1 MNSFLELAQQR
12 RSYRKY
18 TAQPIEQEK
27 IEQILQAA
35 LMSPASKRCN
45 PWQFVVVTDH
55 EVLSKMAGCR
65 TYGSQMLTEAAA
77 GILVCVDAN
86 LTDTWQCDGAIAAEH
101 MLLEASDLGLGACWV
116 QVYGRFADDRRVA
129 GDDQNNEDAL
139 VSSEQLLRELTGVPD
154 SLNIL
159 CIISLGYKNEERKP
173 RELDKLQYEKVHYGH
188 Y

>member
-1 MNSFLELAQQR
+1 MSFLELARVR

-18 TAQPIEQEK
+18 TTQPVEQEK

-45 PWQFVVVTDH
+45 PWEFVVITDH
-55 EVLSKMAGCR
+55 EVLSQLASCR
-65 TYGSQMLTEAAA
+65 TYGSQMLNEAAA
-77 GILVCVDAN
+77 GIIVCVDAN

-101 MLLEASDLGLGACWV
+101 MLLEAADLGLGACWV
-116 QVYGRFADDRRVA
+116 QVYGRFVDEA
-129 GDDQNNEDAL
+129 NT
-139 VSSEQLLRELTGVPD
+139 VSAEQEIRKLTGIPD
-154 SLNIL
+154 DKNVL

-173 RELDKLQYEKVHYGH
+173 REIDKLQYEKVHYGK

>member
-1 MNSFLELAQQR
+1 MKSFLELAQQR

-45 PWQFVVVTDH
+45 PWEFVVVTDH

-77 GILVCVDAN
+77 GILVCVDAS

-116 QVYGRFADDRRVA
+116 QVYGRYA
-129 GDDQNNEDAL
+129 NEENT
-139 VSSEQLLRELTGVPD
+139 VSAEQLLRELTGVPD
-154 SLNIL
+154 SMNIL

-173 RELDKLQYEKVHYGH
+173 REIDKLQYEKVHYGQ

>member
-45 PWQFVVVTDH
+45 PWEFVVVTDN

-77 GILVCVDAN
+77 GILVCVDAS

-116 QVYGRFADDRRVA
+116 QVYGRFA
-129 GDDQNNEDAL
+129 NEENT
-139 VSSEQLLRELTGVPD
+139 VSAEQLLRELTGVPD

-173 RELDKLQYEKVHYGH
+173 REIDKLQYEKVHYGQ

>member
-1 MNSFLELAQQR
+1 MKSFLELAQQR

-45 PWQFVVVTDH
+45 PWEFVVVTDH

-77 GILVCVDAN
+77 GILVCVDAS

-116 QVYGRFADDRRVA
+116 QVYGRYA
-129 GDDQNNEDAL
+129 NEENT
-139 VSSEQLLRELTGVPD
+139 VSAEQLLRELTGVPD

-173 RELDKLQYEKVHYGH
+173 REIDKLQYEKVHYGQ

>member
-1 MNSFLELAQQR
+1 MESFLELARIR

-18 TAQPIEQEK
+18 TAEPVEPEK
-27 IEQILQAA
+27 IKHILQAA

-45 PWQFVVVTDH
+45 PWEFVVVTDH

-65 TYGSQMLTEAAA
+65 TYGSQMLNESAA
-77 GILVCVDAN
+77 GIIVCVDAA

-101 MLLEASDLGLGACWV
+101 MLLEAADLGLGACWV
-116 QVYGRFADDRRVA
+116 QIYGRFADEV
-129 GDDQNNEDAL
+129 NT
-139 VSSEQLLRELTGVPD
+139 VSAEQLLRDLTGIPED
-154 SLNIL
+154 RNIL

-173 RELDKLQYEKVHYGH
+173 RELDKLQYEKVHYGK

>member
-18 TAQPIEQEK
+18 SAQPIEQEK

-65 TYGSQMLTEAAA
+65 TYGSQMLNEAAA
-77 GILVCVDAN
+77 GILVCVDAG
-86 LTDTWQCDGAIAAEH
+86 LTDTWLCDGAIAAEH

-116 QVYGRFADDRRVA
+116 QVFGRFADEA
-129 GDDQNNEDAL
+129 NT
-139 VSSEQLLRELTGVPD
+139 VSAEQLLRELTGVPD

>member
-18 TAQPIEQEK
+18 TAQSIEQEK

-77 GILVCVDAN
+77 GILVCVDAS

-116 QVYGRFADDRRVA
+116 QVYGRFA
-129 GDDQNNEDAL
+129 NEENT
-139 VSSEQLLRELTGVPD
+139 VSAEQLLRELTGVPD

-173 RELDKLQYEKVHYGH
+173 RELDKLQYEKVHYGQ

>member
-1 MNSFLELAQQR
+1 MKSFLELAQQR

-45 PWQFVVVTDH
+45 PWEFVVVTDH
-55 EVLSKMAGCR
+55 EVLNKMAGCR

-77 GILVCVDAN
+77 GILVCVDAS

-101 MLLEASDLGLGACWV
+101 MLLEASDLGIGACWV
-116 QVYGRFADDRRVA
+116 QVYGRYA
-129 GDDQNNEDAL
+129 NEENT
-139 VSSEQLLRELTGVPD
+139 VSAEQLLRELTGVPD

-173 RELDKLQYEKVHYGH
+173 REIDKLQYEKVHYGQ

>member
-18 TAQPIEQEK
+18 TAQPVEQEK

-45 PWQFVVVTDH
+45 PWEFVVITDH

-65 TYGSQMLTEAAA
+65 TYGSQMLNEAAA
-77 GILVCVDAN
+77 GILVCVDAS

-116 QVYGRFADDRRVA
+116 QVYGRFSDEA
-129 GDDQNNEDAL
+129 NT
-139 VSSEQLLRELTGVPD
+139 VSAEQLLRELTGVPE

-173 RELDKLQYEKVHYGH
+173 RELDKLQYDKVHYGK

>member
-45 PWQFVVVTDH
+45 PWEFVVVTDH

-77 GILVCVDAN
+77 GILVCVDAS

-116 QVYGRFADDRRVA
+116 QVYGRFA
-129 GDDQNNEDAL
+129 NEENT
-139 VSSEQLLRELTGVPD
+139 VSAEQLLRELTGVPD

-173 RELDKLQYEKVHYGH
+173 REIDKLQYEKVHYGQ

>member
-1 MNSFLELAQQR
+1 MSFLELARVR

-18 TAQPIEQEK
+18 TTQPIEQEK

-45 PWQFVVVTDH
+45 PWEFVVITDH
-55 EVLSKMAGCR
+55 EILSKLASCR

-77 GILVCVDAN
+77 GIIVCVDAN

-101 MLLEASDLGLGACWV
+101 MLLEAADLGLGACWV
-116 QVYGRFADDRRVA
+116 QVYGRFVDEA
-129 GDDQNNEDAL
+129 NT
-139 VSSEQLLRELTGVPD
+139 VSAEQKIRKLTGIPEDKNV
-154 SLNIL
+154 L

-173 RELDKLQYEKVHYGH
+173 REIDKLQFEKVHYGK